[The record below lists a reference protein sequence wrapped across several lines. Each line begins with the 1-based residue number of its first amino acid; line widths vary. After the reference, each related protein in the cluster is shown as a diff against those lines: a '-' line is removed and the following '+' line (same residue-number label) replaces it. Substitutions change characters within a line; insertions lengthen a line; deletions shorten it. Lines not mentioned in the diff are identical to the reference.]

1 MYADICGFTAYSAD
15 KKPNQ
20 VVTML
25 SKLFTDFDKK
35 CAQLE
40 IYKVYTIGD
49 CYVALGFLD
58 KNQRLRPEEEALK
71 IIRFAF
77 HIRKII
83 DSV

>member
-1 MYADICGFTAYSAD
+1 
-15 KKPNQ
+15 
-20 VVTML
+20 ML

-49 CYVALGFLD
+49 CYVALGFLNKD
-58 KNQRLRPEEEALK
+58 QRLNPKEEALK
-71 IIRFAF
+71 IIKFAF

-83 DSV
+83 QKVRKEISFDELDM